1 MSFDIVFA
9 GVGGQG
15 VLSLANLIA
24 AAAAEDGLVV
34 KQSEVHGMS
43 QRGGSVTAH
52 LRLSA
57 LPIDS
62 PLIARGTASMILALE
77 PLEALRSLDYLGP
90 DGVVV
95 TATDPVRNLLAY
107 PDVDGV
113 LEQLRAIPGAVLIDA
128 APLARQAG
136 LTSATNVVLAGAAAQ
151 WLPVGPGTLESC
163 LRITFRDKGASVVE
177 KNLAAF
183 RSGQELSCRV
193 MP

>member
-151 WLPVGPGTLESC
+151 WLPVRPGTLESC

>member
-15 VLSLANLIA
+15 VLSLSNLIA
-24 AAAAEDGLVV
+24 AAAAESGLVV

-52 LRLSA
+52 LRLST

-77 PLEALRSLDYLGP
+77 PLEALRYLDYLAP

-95 TATDPVRNLLAY
+95 TATDPVRNLAAY
-107 PDVDGV
+107 PDVAGV

-151 WLPVGPGTLESC
+151 WLPVRPGTLESC
-163 LRITFRDKGASVVE
+163 LRITFRGKGASVVE